1 MPQRGWKRPPGRE
14 RGWPAQENLDLAR
27 TLRPL
32 RRIGTNRA
40 YTGTSHTGYP
50 VLPDRVFRTG
60 LGRFDAAPGQM
71 AWFGMVDALAQ
82 KSPSRI
88 DPLLLDNQLCYALY
102 AAAHRMTKSYRPML
116 ERLGLTYPQYLVL
129 LVLWET
135 DGITVSEIGRRL
147 RLDSGTLTPVLKRLE
162 AAGFLVR
169 SRRRTD
175 EREVEI
181 ALTPHGQG
189 LRSEATALRESVM
202 CQLNMSEPEIQAMR
216 ADLNALI
223 ENLSTAS

>member
-1 MPQRGWKRPPGRE
+1 MVCVVNAPDE
-14 RGWPAQENLDLAR
+14 TAR
-27 TLRPL
+27 
-32 RRIGTNRA
+32 
-40 YTGTSHTGYP
+40 
-50 VLPDRVFRTG
+50 VL
-60 LGRFDAAPGQM
+60 
-71 AWFGMVDALAQ
+71 
-82 KSPSRI
+82 K

-116 ERLGLTYPQYLVL
+116 ERMGLTYPQYLVL
-129 LVLWET
+129 LVLWES

-162 AAGFLVR
+162 SSGFLSR
-169 SRRRTD
+169 SRRQSD

-181 ALTPHGQG
+181 SLTEEG
-189 LRSEATALRESVM
+189 RALRAEAVAVRQSVM

-223 ENLSTAS
+223 ENLSTGA

>member
-1 MPQRGWKRPPGRE
+1 MNAPNE
-14 RGWPAQENLDLAR
+14 SAEV
-27 TLRPL
+27 LR
-32 RRIGTNRA
+32 
-40 YTGTSHTGYP
+40 
-50 VLPDRVFRTG
+50 
-60 LGRFDAAPGQM
+60 
-71 AWFGMVDALAQ
+71 
-82 KSPSRI
+82 

-116 ERLGLTYPQYLVL
+116 ERMGLTYPQYLVL
-129 LVLWET
+129 LVLWEN

-162 AAGFLVR
+162 TSGLLNR
-169 SRRRTD
+169 SRRQSD

-181 ALTPHGQG
+181 ALTDQG
-189 LRSEATALRESVM
+189 RALRSEAITVRQSVM

>member
-1 MPQRGWKRPPGRE
+1 VNAPNE
-14 RGWPAQENLDLAR
+14 SAEL
-27 TLRPL
+27 LR
-32 RRIGTNRA
+32 
-40 YTGTSHTGYP
+40 
-50 VLPDRVFRTG
+50 
-60 LGRFDAAPGQM
+60 
-71 AWFGMVDALAQ
+71 
-82 KSPSRI
+82 

-116 ERLGLTYPQYLVL
+116 ERMGLTYPQYLVL
-129 LVLWET
+129 LVLWEN

-162 AAGFLVR
+162 TSGLLNR
-169 SRRRTD
+169 SRRQSD

-181 ALTPHGQG
+181 ALTDQG
-189 LRSEATALRESVM
+189 RALRSEAIAVRQSVM

-223 ENLSTAS
+223 ENLSTTS

>member
-1 MPQRGWKRPPGRE
+1 MVSMVNAPTEQGE
-14 RGWPAQENLDLAR
+14 I
-27 TLRPL
+27 LR
-32 RRIGTNRA
+32 
-40 YTGTSHTGYP
+40 
-50 VLPDRVFRTG
+50 
-60 LGRFDAAPGQM
+60 
-71 AWFGMVDALAQ
+71 
-82 KSPSRI
+82 

-116 ERLGLTYPQYLVL
+116 ERMGLTYPQYLVL

-162 AAGFLVR
+162 TAGLVLR

-181 ALTPHGQG
+181 ALTPNGRD
-189 LRSEATALRESVM
+189 LRAEAVSVRQSVM
-202 CQLNMSEPEIQAMR
+202 CQLHMSEPEIQAMR
-216 ADLNALI
+216 ADLSALI
-223 ENLSTAS
+223 ENLSTVP

>member
-1 MPQRGWKRPPGRE
+1 MVCVVDPP
-14 RGWPAQENLDLAR
+14 
-27 TLRPL
+27 
-32 RRIGTNRA
+32 
-40 YTGTSHTGYP
+40 TGDWT
-50 VLPDRVFRTG
+50 VL
-60 LGRFDAAPGQM
+60 
-71 AWFGMVDALAQ
+71 
-82 KSPSRI
+82 K

-116 ERLGLTYPQYLVL
+116 ERMGLTYPQYLVL

-162 AAGFLVR
+162 NAGFVLR
-169 SRRRTD
+169 SRRRSD

-181 ALTPHGQG
+181 ALTSHGRA
-189 LRSEATALRESVM
+189 LRAEAVAVRESVM
-202 CQLNMSEPEIQAMR
+202 CQLHMSEPEVQAMR

-223 ENLSTAS
+223 ENLSASA

>member
-1 MPQRGWKRPPGRE
+1 MNAPNE
-14 RGWPAQENLDLAR
+14 SAEV
-27 TLRPL
+27 LR
-32 RRIGTNRA
+32 
-40 YTGTSHTGYP
+40 
-50 VLPDRVFRTG
+50 
-60 LGRFDAAPGQM
+60 
-71 AWFGMVDALAQ
+71 
-82 KSPSRI
+82 

-102 AAAHRMTKSYRPML
+102 AAAHRMTKSYWPML
-116 ERLGLTYPQYLVL
+116 ERMGLTYPQYLVL

-162 AAGFLVR
+162 TSGLLNR
-169 SRRRTD
+169 SRRQSD

-181 ALTPHGQG
+181 ALTDQG
-189 LRSEATALRESVM
+189 RALRSEAVAVRQSVM

-223 ENLSTAS
+223 ENLSIAS

>member
-1 MPQRGWKRPPGRE
+1 VNAPNE
-14 RGWPAQENLDLAR
+14 SAE
-27 TLRPL
+27 
-32 RRIGTNRA
+32 
-40 YTGTSHTGYP
+40 
-50 VLPDRVFRTG
+50 VL
-60 LGRFDAAPGQM
+60 
-71 AWFGMVDALAQ
+71 
-82 KSPSRI
+82 K

-116 ERLGLTYPQYLVL
+116 ERMGLTYPQYLVL
-129 LVLWET
+129 LVLWES

-162 AAGFLVR
+162 SSGLLNR
-169 SRRRTD
+169 SRRQSD

-181 ALTPHGQG
+181 ALTDQG
-189 LRSEATALRESVM
+189 RSLRSEAVAVRQSVM

-223 ENLSTAS
+223 ENLSTTS

>member
-1 MPQRGWKRPPGRE
+1 MNAPNE
-14 RGWPAQENLDLAR
+14 SAEV
-27 TLRPL
+27 LR
-32 RRIGTNRA
+32 
-40 YTGTSHTGYP
+40 
-50 VLPDRVFRTG
+50 
-60 LGRFDAAPGQM
+60 
-71 AWFGMVDALAQ
+71 
-82 KSPSRI
+82 

-116 ERLGLTYPQYLVL
+116 ERMGLTYPQYLVL

-162 AAGFLVR
+162 TSGLLNR
-169 SRRRTD
+169 SRRQSD

-181 ALTPHGQG
+181 ALTDQG
-189 LRSEATALRESVM
+189 RALRSEAVTVRQSVM

>member
-1 MPQRGWKRPPGRE
+1 MR
-14 RGWPAQENLDLAR
+14 
-27 TLRPL
+27 
-32 RRIGTNRA
+32 
-40 YTGTSHTGYP
+40 
-50 VLPDRVFRTG
+50 
-60 LGRFDAAPGQM
+60 
-71 AWFGMVDALAQ
+71 
-82 KSPSRI
+82 

-116 ERLGLTYPQYLVL
+116 EQMGLTYPQYLVL
-129 LVLWET
+129 LVLWES

-162 AAGFLVR
+162 TSGLLNR
-169 SRRRTD
+169 SRRQSD

-181 ALTPHGQG
+181 SLTDQG
-189 LRSEATALRESVM
+189 RALRAQAVAVRQSVM

-223 ENLSTAS
+223 ENLCAAG

>member
-1 MPQRGWKRPPGRE
+1 
-14 RGWPAQENLDLAR
+14 
-27 TLRPL
+27 
-32 RRIGTNRA
+32 
-40 YTGTSHTGYP
+40 
-50 VLPDRVFRTG
+50 
-60 LGRFDAAPGQM
+60 M
-71 AWFGMVDALAQ
+71 AWFGMVDAPAPETPPQ
-82 KSPSRI
+82 I

-162 AAGFLVR
+162 TAGFLLR

-181 ALTPHGQG
+181 ALTPQG
-189 LRSEATALRESVM
+189 RALRGEATTVRESVM
-202 CQLNMSEPEIQAMR
+202 CQLNMSEPEVQAMR

-223 ENLSTAS
+223 ENLSAAG

>member
-1 MPQRGWKRPPGRE
+1 VNAPNE
-14 RGWPAQENLDLAR
+14 SAEV
-27 TLRPL
+27 LR
-32 RRIGTNRA
+32 
-40 YTGTSHTGYP
+40 
-50 VLPDRVFRTG
+50 
-60 LGRFDAAPGQM
+60 
-71 AWFGMVDALAQ
+71 
-82 KSPSRI
+82 

-116 ERLGLTYPQYLVL
+116 ERMGLTYPQYLVL
-129 LVLWET
+129 LVLWEN

-162 AAGFLVR
+162 TSGLLNR
-169 SRRRTD
+169 SRRQSD

-181 ALTPHGQG
+181 ALTDQG
-189 LRSEATALRESVM
+189 RALRSEAIAVRQSVM